1 MATTGKFKIDVY
13 QCTVY
18 IKICKSVKSSVN
30 YYLAKNN
37 FQLHDHEPSGMF
49 CNPLSNER
57 IGSYYIFLNQKDGL
71 NVEVVNHEKSHLVE
85 QILLD
90 RGIKPIDEVRSYL
103 DGYISQMID
112 LFFKKQKIK
121 LKNKRL

>member
-1 MATTGKFKIDVY
+1 MAITGKFKIDVY
-13 QCTVY
+13 QCHVY
-18 IKICKSVKSSVN
+18 IKVCKSVKSSVN

-37 FQLHDHEPSGMF
+37 FKLHDCEPAGMF
-49 CNPLSNER
+49 CNPLSDER
-57 IGSYYIFLNQKDGL
+57 IGSYYIFLNQEDGL

-103 DGYISQMID
+103 DGYVSQMID
-112 LFFKKQKIK
+112 LFFKKRKIK